1 MIHLTA
7 TNPPLAQP
15 KATISTISNVSTAT
29 LESALP
35 TAKSVGT
42 MLAPEEVFAPSP
54 SDLRSRSEMTP
65 AEKQSLRQKE
75 RKAKQKTRDTLN
87 KSTDKYARAQKGG
100 SLKKQKEDALR
111 SVVKSGKGVTVVG
124 KTRKEILEK
133 GKLKDKKSK
142 LSS

>member
-1 MIHLTA
+1 MT
-7 TNPPLAQP
+7 TNSSPAQP
-15 KATISTISNVSTAT
+15 KATISTVSNVSTAT

-35 TAKSVGT
+35 TAKSVGA

-75 RKAKQKTRDTLN
+75 RKAKKKTRDTLN
-87 KSTDKYARAQKGG
+87 KSTDKYARVQKGG
-100 SLKKQKEDALR
+100 SLKKQKEDALK

-124 KTRKEILEK
+124 KTRKEVLEK
-133 GKLKDKKSK
+133 GRRKDKKSTIP
-142 LSS
+142 S